1 MNMLPRQ
8 ILAVSLLNL
17 ATLRSRS
24 GSSAVVLTG
33 IAGVVFVLTALFAMA
48 NGLRETLQSSGEED
62 RVLLLGKG
70 SRSEI
75 NGSISRDQAAIIAGL
90 PGIAASRLPGTTP
103 VPLLSAELYA
113 TANLPR
119 RNQPGRAGL
128 PLRGVGAAA
137 FGVRPEVRM
146 TNGRDLLPG
155 RFEIIVGEAAARMFA
170 GLEMGATISLKGVD
184 FLVVGHFTA
193 GGRATESE
201 AWLDVNVM
209 ANVFKRGAW
218 LNTIRLRLE
227 SPESLDMLT
236 TAIMTDRRLANSV
249 FRESDFYNEQS
260 ESSTRLMTIVGV
272 TVGIIMAIGAIA
284 TALNSLY
291 SAVSAR
297 TREIAILRAIG
308 FSATPIVVSVLVES
322 LVLSFIGG
330 LLGAALG
337 WLVFDGLSMTSM
349 GAAYSQVAFRFAVEP
364 ELVLSGVLLALFIG
378 FLGGLL
384 PALRAARISVVEGLR
399 SAA

>member
-1 MNMLPRQ
+1 MNILLRQ
-8 ILAVSLLNL
+8 TVTVSLLNV
-17 ATLRSRS
+17 ATLRTRA
-24 GSSAVVLTG
+24 GSSAFVVTG

-48 NGLRETLQSSGEED
+48 NGLRETLQSSGEAD

-90 PGIAASRLPGTTP
+90 PGIAISTSPGTTP
-103 VPLLSAELYA
+103 SLLLSAELYA

-119 RNQPGRAGL
+119 RDQQGRAGL

-137 FGVRPEVRM
+137 FGVRPEVRIAK
-146 TNGRDLLPG
+146 GRSLLPG
-155 RFEIIVGEAAARMFA
+155 RFELIVGESAARLFA
-170 GLEMGATISLKGVD
+170 GLQTGDTISLKGVD
-184 FLVVGHFTA
+184 FEVVGHFSA
-193 GGRATESE
+193 AGRATESE
-201 AWLDVNVM
+201 AWMDVNVM
-209 ANVFKRGAW
+209 ANVFKRSAW

-227 SPESLDMLT
+227 TPESLGILT
-236 TAIMTDRRLANSV
+236 AAIMSDRRLTNSI

-272 TVGIIMAIGAIA
+272 TVGIIMALGAVA

-297 TREIAILRAIG
+297 MREIAILRAIG
-308 FSATPIVVSVLVES
+308 FSAAPVVVSVLVES
-322 LVLSFIGG
+322 LALSLIGG
-330 LLGAALG
+330 MLGAALG
-337 WLVFDGLSMTSM
+337 WLVFDGLRMTSV

-364 ELVLSGVLLALFIG
+364 TLVLSGVLLALLIG
-378 FLGGLL
+378 FFGGLL
-384 PALRAARISVVEGLR
+384 PAVRAARTSVVDALR
-399 SAA
+399 SVA